1 MSLVF
6 LNISDSSLPQFLNK
20 FPVPVL
26 QGFDALW
33 VRLDQIC
40 YLSWRDVDRNIES
53 NGTTLVNY
61 FYLADGTKLSATD
74 AGGEGL
80 VYRGAFVYRRGAD
93 SSLTLESARFSGGR
107 LTGASVLMYVTD
119 YLGSVR
125 AVVDGRTGELY
136 KAVDYSAYGEETVV
150 EAASVSGGI
159 TLRDGY
165 IGKEDQ
171 HPDFGTSYT
180 DFGARQYHPALHRWM
195 TPDPLSEKYYG
206 VSPYA
211 FCNNDPVNFV
221 DLDGEVPTP
230 VVGAIIG
237 GAISGTAAIIK
248 GKSFTEVIA
257 ATAGG
262 AVDGAIAASGF
273 RIVGKLGKLAG
284 KLVTGGLGAIG
295 GGAGDIVEQGL
306 NMLFGN
312 QEEIEYKSAGV
323 SAAMGIVSAG
333 VVDTVEEGL
342 KSMAKSAIGSQST
355 YEAVEK
361 EVKAKIKSTGRNPKP
376 GTVKS
381 LVKAE
386 IQGMHDASEKTI
398 HVSVKAVDGSV
409 EFYNEIFDND
419 E

>member
-1 MSLVF
+1 
-6 LNISDSSLPQFLNK
+6 
-20 FPVPVL
+20 
-26 QGFDALW
+26 
-33 VRLDQIC
+33 
-40 YLSWRDVDRNIES
+40 
-53 NGTTLVNY
+53 
-61 FYLADGTKLSATD
+61 
-74 AGGEGL
+74 
-80 VYRGAFVYRRGAD
+80 
-93 SSLTLESARFSGGR
+93 
-107 LTGASVLMYVTD
+107 MYVTD

-136 KAVDYSAYGEETVV
+136 KAVDYSSYGEETIV
-150 EAASVSGGI
+150 ESASIAGGL

-165 IGKEDQ
+165 TGKEDQ

-211 FCNNDPVNFV
+211 FSNNDPVNFV

-333 VVDTVEEGL
+333 VGDTVEEGM

-381 LVKAE
+381 LVKAD
-386 IQGMHDASEKTI
+386 IQGMNDASEKTI
-398 HVSVKAVDGSV
+398 HVSVEAVEGSI